1 MYLATS
7 KDILYIVIA
16 FAVLWLTI
24 FLSWTL
30 YYLIGIL
37 KDARDTVHGV
47 KKAASAVESAMS
59 HIKDK
64 FGSILNIVSVIGE
77 GVRMVMGKVADRA
90 LGNDDEDEAPKR
102 HKKG

>member
-7 KDILYIVIA
+7 KDILFIVLA
-16 FAVLWLTI
+16 FAVLWLAI

-30 YYLIGIL
+30 YYLICIL

-47 KKAASAVESAMS
+47 KKAADAIESAAG

-64 FGSILNIVSVIGE
+64 MGAFVNIASIGAE
-77 GVRMVMGKVADRA
+77 GIKIFMDKAMAAKGK
-90 LGNDDEDEAPKR
+90 KR
-102 HKKG
+102 RE